1 MQMIIVII
9 ININMVNGDVIMIN
23 DHKHDNNYDN
33 MKIIKI
39 TIKEITTTMR
49 IIPIM
54 KMIMIM
60 IY

>member
-49 IIPIM
+49 IILII
-54 KMIMIM
+54 KIIMIM
-60 IY
+60 IH